1 MRINRYIQNSLKLDN
16 DKEAR
21 DYLHI
26 KVEDKK

>member
-16 DKEAR
+16 DKEMR